1 MLLDYSILFLF
12 LKRKVVGGRKDYKI
26 GNLIMEMKGND
37 WSVLRSL
44 GHIKNLWDL
53 TLLDYSILDFPL
65 LKMEKMLVPE
75 ERNFYER
82 L

>member
-44 GHIKNLWDL
+44 GHIKICG
-53 TLLDYSILDFPL
+53 T
-65 LKMEKMLVPE
+65 
-75 ERNFYER
+75 
-82 L
+82 